1 MNRLRLRYAPVT
13 IWSLN
18 LIANQK
24 QTQKFLLNSS
34 TCARISLF
42 GLLAAFTLSACTATG
57 SGSSA
62 LQLSSNADGS
72 LVAEA
77 LQTAADEKIA
87 EENTAKPVQAAKA
100 ETPEAKPETKPE
112 TVSVA
117 EATTAAETSTEKS
130 AQKSTLVAAL
140 FATPKSSEAFTAV
153 KPETSA
159 EAAPAK
165 PAEAPKAQAAETL
178 TPAATEKPVVL
189 ASTLSKP
196 SVELKKQPSAQT
208 HNFAL
213 PGVRAYGGLE
223 IKHRNAV
230 YDDSDID
237 ADEEDEAPHLLRVSA
252 PGLARLAPNGLKVQR
267 ESVDVACLKPELVS
281 VLRKLEGHFRKPVIV
296 TSGYRSPS
304 YNVKVKGARKSLH
317 MTCAAAD
324 IQIEGVSKWE
334 IARVA
339 RAMPSRGG
347 VGTYCHTKSVHI
359 DIGPE
364 RDWNW
369 KCRGK
374 S

>member
-1 MNRLRLRYAPVT
+1 M
-13 IWSLN
+13 
-18 LIANQK
+18 IANQ
-24 QTQKFLLNSS
+24 QPMQKFFLYSS
-34 TCARISLF
+34 TCTRLPLLSLI
-42 GLLAAFTLSACTATG
+42 AAFTLSACTVTG
-57 SGSSA
+57 SDTSS
-62 LQLSSNADGS
+62 LQLSSTASNS

-87 EENTAKPVQAAKA
+87 EDNTAKPLAVAETKPTPVKPPVKSEEPAKKA
-100 ETPEAKPETKPE
+100 ETIAVAAAEPTAETATAEPAAKP
-112 TVSVA
+112 
-117 EATTAAETSTEKS
+117 
-130 AQKSTLVAAL
+130 TLVAAL
-140 FATPKSSEAFTAV
+140 FSAPKTPEAFAAV
-153 KPETSA
+153 KPE
-159 EAAPAK
+159 AAPAAETAK
-165 PAEAPKAQAAETL
+165 PAKTTAPQATEQAAKAPPPAQAEESKKS
-178 TPAATEKPVVL
+178 EKPVVL

-196 SVELKKQPSAQT
+196 ALELKKKTSTQNYNYS
-208 HNFAL
+208 L

-237 ADEEDEAPHLLRVSA
+237 ANEEDDAPHLLRVSA
-252 PGLARLAPNGLKVQR
+252 PGLARLAPNGLRVQR
-267 ESVDVACLKPELVS
+267 ESVDVACLKPKLVKI
-281 VLRKLEGHFRKPVIV
+281 LRKLESHFRKPVIV

-304 YNVKVKGARKSLH
+304 YNVKVRGARRSLH

-324 IQIEGVSKWE
+324 IQIEGISKWE

-369 KCRGK
+369 KCRAKG
-374 S
+374 

>member
-1 MNRLRLRYAPVT
+1 M
-13 IWSLN
+13 
-18 LIANQK
+18 IANQK
-24 QTQKFLLNSS
+24 KTQKCFLYSSSCIALFAAFLLSS
-34 TCARISLF
+34 
-42 GLLAAFTLSACTATG
+42 CTATS
-57 SGSSA
+57 SGSSS
-62 LQLSSNADGS
+62 LQMSSGTDSS

-77 LQTAADEKIA
+77 LQTAADEKLA
-87 EENTAKPVQAAKA
+87 EEGANSPG
-100 ETPEAKPETKPE
+100 
-112 TVSVA
+112 TV
-117 EATTAAETSTEKS
+117 ATTATVEAITPDKN
-130 AQKSTLVAAL
+130 AQKSTLTAAL
-140 FATPKSSEAFTAV
+140 FPTPKSTDVFTAI
-153 KPETSA
+153 KPQAGTSEQSKPQNA
-159 EAAPAK
+159 EAITAPAK
-165 PAEAPKAQAAETL
+165 PKDD
-178 TPAATEKPVVL
+178 EKPVVL
-189 ASTLSKP
+189 ASNLSKP
-196 SVELKKQPSAQT
+196 SLELKKQPSAQSY
-208 HNFAL
+208 NYAL
-213 PGVRAYGGLE
+213 PGVRANGGLE

-237 ADEEDEAPHLLRVSA
+237 ADEEDDGPELLRVSA

-267 ESVDVACLKPELVS
+267 ESVDVACLKPELVKT
-281 VLRKLEGHFRKPVIV
+281 LRKLESHFRKPVIV

-317 MTCAAAD
+317 MICAAAD